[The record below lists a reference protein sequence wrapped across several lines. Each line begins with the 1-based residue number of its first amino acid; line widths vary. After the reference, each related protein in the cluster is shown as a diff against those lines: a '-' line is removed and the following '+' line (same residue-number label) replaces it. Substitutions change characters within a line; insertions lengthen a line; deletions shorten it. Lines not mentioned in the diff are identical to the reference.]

1 MSLLRTDLHCL
12 VSSSLLPALNRFFS
26 HHNIHRTCSL
36 AGVLFVSN
44 QREHVVMFCHQVL
57 LLRTCIT
64 PPSYRDNPLLPDP
77 VDRLEQNERF
87 SCNSISFP
95 TNPWFYC
102 PTHCWATF
110 NFFHCDAVVGQ
121 KFIFRQAAL
130 HSVKGSSTNKY
141 VDTCTSKN
149 KTTWRYIFLCVNI
162 HWYFHSSL
170 GFRWITQ
177 SSIFVLNF
185 RSKSTSIALQ
195 TPEGFN

>member
-110 NFFHCDAVVGQ
+110 NFFHCDCCCWPEIHLQ
-121 KFIFRQAAL
+121 
-130 HSVKGSSTNKY
+130 
-141 VDTCTSKN
+141 TS
-149 KTTWRYIFLCVNI
+149 C
-162 HWYFHSSL
+162 SSL
-170 GFRWITQ
+170 SERFLHEQIR
-177 SSIFVLNF
+177 
-185 RSKSTSIALQ
+185 RYMYLQ
-195 TPEGFN
+195 E